1 MLQYLQEE
9 YQKAGEPGEGAVLKI
24 GGGNHV
30 RLAKHA
36 AHAQGNLPEVLH
48 DERLWLHVNRSR
60 GRANGYRSV
69 LVWKTNNPI
78 SVGAPPIT
86 VYVQPQAFVV
96 QQFREVPLRMRCMFC
111 QADVVTSTYFE
122 NGTITWLFVPLGC
135 CLIPFCMED
144 MKDVVHRYPNCNQ
157 QAGRFN
163 RM

>member
-1 MLQYLQEE
+1 M
-9 YQKAGEPGEGAVLKI
+9 GAYYRRKI
-24 GGGNHV
+24 PRDSV
-30 RLAKHA
+30 R
-36 AHAQGNLPEVLH
+36 VI
-48 DERLWLHVNRSR
+48 
-60 GRANGYRSV
+60 
-69 LVWKTNNPI
+69 NNPI

-122 NGTITWLFVPLGC
+122 NGTITWLLCAKDSTCTKCYKLFASSVPLGC